1 MAGML
6 AARYDT
12 TGSEHGRIRIVET
25 EQPVPGDGEV
35 LVRVCV
41 SGVNPT
47 DWKSRK
53 AGGQGMTSA
62 GFGWI
67 IPNQDGAGIVEDT
80 GPGVD
85 HARVGEP
92 VWLWECQWQRAMG
105 TAAQYIVLPE
115 RQAVPLPENA
125 TLDQGAG
132 LGIPAMTAH
141 RALFA
146 DGSIDGASIL
156 VHGGAGAVGQAA
168 IQLAAWAGARVATT
182 VSSDEK
188 AEIARAAGAGLVVNY
203 REEDV
208 AEVIRGWAPHGVD
221 RVVEVA
227 VDENLELDGIVLA
240 PYGAIATYGAPEGPL
255 PPSRD
260 LIAKNARLQFVLVY
274 TMPDD
279 AKHDAVVAITR
290 ALEEDALQPLPI
302 KRFPLEETEAAHEA
316 VEAGFVGKVLID
328 VPQEPDPD
336 EG

>member
-1 MAGML
+1 MMAGML

-12 TGSEHGRIRIVET
+12 SGSEHGQVRIVEM
-25 EQPVPGDGEV
+25 ERPEPGEGEV

-47 DWKSRK
+47 DWKSRT
-53 AGGQGMTSA
+53 GGGLTTA

-67 IPNQDGAGIVEDT
+67 VPNQDGAGVVEET

-105 TAAQYIVLPE
+105 SAAQYIALPE
-115 RQAVPLPENA
+115 HQAVPLPDHA
-125 TLDQGAG
+125 TLDHGAG

-141 RALFA
+141 RCLFA

-156 VHGGAGAVGQAA
+156 VHGGAGAVGHAA
-168 IQLAAWAGARVATT
+168 IQLAARAGARVAAT
-182 VSSDEK
+182 VSSPEK
-188 AEIARAAGAGLVVNY
+188 AELATEAGAGLVANY

-208 AEVIRGWAPHGVD
+208 VEAIRGWAPHGVD

-227 VDENLELDGIVLA
+227 IAANLETDGAVLA
-240 PYGAIATYGAPEGPL
+240 PYGTIATYGAPDGPL

-260 LIAKNARLQFVLVY
+260 LIGKNARLEFVLVY
-274 TMPDD
+274 TMPEE
-279 AKHDAVVAITR
+279 AKRLAVADITH
-290 ALEEDALQPLPI
+290 ALEEDALQPLPTA
-302 KRFPLEETEAAHEA
+302 RFPLAETQAAHEA
-316 VEAGFVGKVLID
+316 VEGGFVGKVLIE
-328 VPQEPDPD
+328 VPQEPDTEDP
-336 EG
+336 